1 MAAAGSEPRPEGE
14 ARHLLRT
21 YSAAQRHVVQPRDRA
36 QPAQRVRHYAQNYID
51 GDVYEHIH
59 GAVCGAW
66 WKSTINVD
74 GTPNGYGVYDIS
86 GSKIEN
92 WYYKPTRLSKDFQI
106 RMYRGETTFAGG
118 YKFTYTASDEIVANI
133 WNSDDRNWKVEV
145 YENGNKTGEMT
156 REKSLDAWGAG
167 YHVGVLSANPDSHG
181 KTTYDHFYHYKLKD
195 AKAAVEI
202 RATDC
207 FGKVYTQNV
216 FTTAAETDY
225 PMVDNYPAVAE

>member
-1 MAAAGSEPRPEGE
+1 MQRRPPYGILRRMV
-14 ARHLLRT
+14 ARKSFPDERHQIGNAKTRT
-21 YSAAQRHVVQPRDRA
+21 P
-36 QPAQRVRHYAQNYID
+36 
-51 GDVYEHIH
+51 
-59 GAVCGAW
+59 
-66 WKSTINVD
+66 
-74 GTPNGYGVYDIS
+74 
-86 GSKIEN
+86 
-92 WYYKPTRLSKDFQI
+92 
-106 RMYRGETTFAGG
+106 
-118 YKFTYTASDEIVANI
+118 
-133 WNSDDRNWKVEV
+133 
-145 YENGNKTGEMT
+145 GEMT

>member
-1 MAAAGSEPRPEGE
+1 MCI
-14 ARHLLRT
+14 
-21 YSAAQRHVVQPRDRA
+21 RD
-36 QPAQRVRHYAQNYID
+36 
-51 GDVYEHIH
+51 
-59 GAVCGAW
+59 
-66 WKSTINVD
+66 S
-74 GTPNGYGVYDIS
+74 GYGVYDIS

>member
-1 MAAAGSEPRPEGE
+1 M
-14 ARHLLRT
+14 
-21 YSAAQRHVVQPRDRA
+21 
-36 QPAQRVRHYAQNYID
+36 
-51 GDVYEHIH
+51 
-59 GAVCGAW
+59 
-66 WKSTINVD
+66 
-74 GTPNGYGVYDIS
+74 
-86 GSKIEN
+86 
-92 WYYKPTRLSKDFQI
+92 
-106 RMYRGETTFAGG
+106 
-118 YKFTYTASDEIVANI
+118 ANI

-207 FGKVYTQNV
+207 FGKVY
-216 FTTAAETDY
+216 AERLHHGRRNGLSDGGQLSCDRRITGQ
-225 PMVDNYPAVAE
+225 VILRIFILG